1 MKKRAWFLLLFVF
14 VFSACS
20 VKTPREIPENPYQT
34 FSDSYSLELGTNLAD
49 DDDPF
54 TLVNLVNY
62 NPSSFIGT
70 FVDRE
75 SITAVVEHGEN
86 SPQNDMGIPKE
97 PFGLD
102 AYYFEVNRVLE
113 GDFQP
118 GDVLMVCIHPDMK
131 GHYPDFQAGESYLL
145 FVEYNAITKAYM
157 QLDGARGIF
166 YVTEDGFVYPS
177 SANHTLRQLNGLT
190 VDEFDKEVQKAIQ
203 TLGSDRDCLKN
214 E

>member
-1 MKKRAWFLLLFVF
+1 MKKAVPVFLILLLLL
-14 VFSACS
+14 SACS
-20 VKTPREIPENPYQT
+20 TSREIPENPYPT
-34 FSDSYSLELGTNLAD
+34 FSDSYPLELGTNLAKD
-49 DDDPF
+49 EDFF
-54 TLVNLVNY
+54 TLENLVNY

-70 FVDRE
+70 FTDRE
-75 SITAVVEHGEN
+75 SITAVVEHDED
-86 SPQNDMGIPKE
+86 SPQNDMDIPKE

-102 AYYFEVNRVLE
+102 VYYFEVTRVLE
-113 GDFQP
+113 GDFRP

-145 FVEYNAITKAYM
+145 FVEYNTITKVYM

-190 VDEFDKEVQKAIQ
+190 VDAFDKEVQKAIQ

>member
-1 MKKRAWFLLLFVF
+1 MKKRARFLLLFVF

-102 AYYFEVNRVLE
+102 AYYSGIGGRFPAWRC
-113 GDFQP
+113 F
-118 GDVLMVCIHPDMK
+118 
-131 GHYPDFQAGESYLL
+131 
-145 FVEYNAITKAYM
+145 
-157 QLDGARGIF
+157 DGLYSSGYERTLSRFSGRGI
-166 YVTEDGFVYPS
+166 V
-177 SANHTLRQLNGLT
+177 
-190 VDEFDKEVQKAIQ
+190 FDV
-203 TLGSDRDCLKN
+203 C
-214 E
+214 